1 MTDPTATLNTD
12 IRTNLAAVDRHTQLL
27 LATARSLDPGSIGDP
42 SLCPGWTRGHI
53 LTHIARNADAL
64 LTLVTNATTGSSTP
78 MYASPEAREADIE
91 AGAGR
96 PLAEQVADVESSATR
111 FAEGAAAL
119 TDELSDVPLLARNN
133 TKVKAGYL
141 PFMRVREVVL
151 HHLDLDAG
159 FGFADVDGE
168 VALVLL
174 QDTVRRLRHNSET
187 PSMSIRTDE
196 GDVWSIGDGRPIV
209 SGTRAAILGWLTR
222 GVTSGVTG
230 DLPTIPSLG

>member
-1 MTDPTATLNTD
+1 MTDPTTTLDTD
-12 IRTNLAAVDRHTQLL
+12 FRPVLVAIDRHTQRLL
-27 LATARSLDPGSIGDP
+27 ETARSLDPGSVGDA
-42 SLCPGWTRGHI
+42 SLCPGWTRGHV

-64 LTLVTNATTGSSTP
+64 VNLVTNATTGSSTP

-96 PLAEQVADVESSATR
+96 PLDEQVADLEASAQR
-111 FAEGAAAL
+111 FAAAAAGL
-119 TDELSDVPLLARNN
+119 TEEMADLPLLARNN
-133 TKVKAGYL
+133 TKVRAGYL
-141 PFMRVREVVL
+141 PFMRMREVVL

-159 FGFADVDGE
+159 FGFADVDDDT
-168 VALVLL
+168 VLRLL
-174 QDTVRRLRHNSET
+174 QDTVRRLRHDPET

-209 SGTRAAILGWLTR
+209 SGTRADVLAWLTR
-222 GVTSGVTG
+222 GQTSGMTG